1 MPSRSRSKSTE
12 PKRKASARSKSKE
25 PAKAAAPKASPKK
38 KVTESEVVSHG
49 GITHEEYEDTLLDAA
64 LLAAQYSKGKKAGR
78 VPVSLTRCR
87 NVFKPKGFVAGM
99 VRLTGTVGT
108 VSVDVN
114 RDKKRLERL
123 EQIRNT

>member
-49 GITHEEYEDTLLDAA
+49 GITHEEYEFGGPIGASALMIWSHYILL
-64 LLAAQYSKGKKAGR
+64 Y
-78 VPVSLTRCR
+78 
-87 NVFKPKGFVAGM
+87 FW
-99 VRLTGTVGT
+99 
-108 VSVDVN
+108 
-114 RDKKRLERL
+114 
-123 EQIRNT
+123 